1 MVGSDKDGFY
11 SSPELMS
18 MERRLWANATVDMDR
33 QLGQLLDYL
42 EKNGLMSSTM
52 IVFTADHGAAMTT
65 SIDRR
70 AGDTLEQR
78 WSEVAHVP
86 LMVKA
91 PGQSTAKIVTAP
103 RSTGQIAR
111 TVLDSV
117 GATPSANLSLA
128 PSLNDDL
135 ASPPVFS
142 TVAGGVAKPWVYSG
156 APERDPWT
164 QEDLSPTDPQN
175 PFAIGIG
182 PGVLGKPVPAGY
194 ASVDVLEVQALPGE
208 SALQL
213 LVVDRAT
220 PGCDATQPG
229 LVTGNSIVS
238 GSMLWEQAR
247 TTPGSS
253 TRGWAIV
260 PKSDDYAFFC
270 AVQTS

>member
-1 MVGSDKDGFY
+1 
-11 SSPELMS
+11 
-18 MERRLWANATVDMDR
+18 
-33 QLGQLLDYL
+33 
-42 EKNGLMSSTM
+42 
-52 IVFTADHGAAMTT
+52 
-65 SIDRR
+65 
-70 AGDTLEQR
+70 
-78 WSEVAHVP
+78 
-86 LMVKA
+86 MVKA

-213 LVVDRAT
+213 LVVDRVT
-220 PGCDATQPG
+220 SGCDATRPG